1 MRPFF
6 QIIQGETDVT
16 SRVGQGNISLN
27 INDGVGFNSDTMDY
41 EISDED
47 GIIAEPRTGVDVKIR
62 GGYLERAPRDFGT
75 YTIDEVVL
83 KGWPQII
90 AVNGQ
95 SKGAKNATKET
106 RTKSY
111 KTKDTATYGDL
122 IDLVAKRNNLTG
134 KLDPS
139 IAKMKLEYEA
149 QTEEDDMQFLTRLGN
164 NIGFSVT
171 VKDKNLIVAKRG
183 FGRSTSGL
191 LLPEIQV
198 IFGVNVISYSVSRK
212 DRPRYSKVKATWF
225 DRDKVKRNEVDA
237 ASSSEG
243 PEFTI
248 RTPFKTEEEAVKAA
262 RSKADDLK
270 RSGATAEFV
279 ITGDEQARAE
289 AFVRVE
295 GIRSLVDGEWR
306 ATTVG
311 HSFGSGYTTTISCEL
326 PGAENGAD
334 ATS

>member
-47 GIIAEPRTGVDVKIR
+47 GIIAEPRSGVDVKIR

-95 SKGAKNATKET
+95 SRAAKSASKET
-106 RTKSY
+106 RSKSF
-111 KTKDTATYGDL
+111 KKKDAATYGQL
-122 IDLVAKRNNLTG
+122 IESLAKRNEL
-134 KLDPS
+134 KAAIDPE
-139 IAKMKLEYEA
+139 IAAIPLEYEA
-149 QTEEDDMQFLTRLGN
+149 QTEETDMNFLSRMGNRLG
-164 NIGFSVT
+164 FSFSI
-171 VKDKNLIVAKRG
+171 KDKNLIIAKRG
-183 FGRSTSGL
+183 LGRSASGL

-295 GIRSLVDGEWR
+295 GIRSLVDGDWR

-326 PGAENGAD
+326 PGAENGAE